1 MFVIKV
7 KKMEI
12 IGLIALVILALLAFS
27 LLGWGLKIV
36 GWIFDFLGEG
46 CSTSWGCLIWIIAII
61 IGIALI

>member
-1 MFVIKV
+1 
-7 KKMEI
+7 MEI
-12 IGLIALVILALLAFS
+12 LGIIAIIIIGLLAFS

-61 IGIALI
+61 IALAII